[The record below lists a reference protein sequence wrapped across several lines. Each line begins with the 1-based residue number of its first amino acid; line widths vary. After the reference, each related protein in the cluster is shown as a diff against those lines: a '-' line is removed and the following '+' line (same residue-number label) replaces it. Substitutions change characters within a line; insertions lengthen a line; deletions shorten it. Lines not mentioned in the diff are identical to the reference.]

1 MRRELLPAIV
11 LEDDHRADAIVVGKQ
26 KPQRRDE
33 QVEVAVLVEI
43 HGLDMRWSR
52 DAGDGLLGERPTR
65 RLTDPAHH
73 AAQRVADEDV
83 VQTVTIEIGD
93 GDVGNLRTLVALRQ
107 IADGTGG
114 EQRGCTGGRC
124 R

>member
-1 MRRELLPAIV
+1 MLGNRNAER
-11 LEDDHRADAIVVGKQ
+11 G
-26 KPQRRDE
+26 DE

-43 HGLDMRWSR
+43 DGLDMRRSS
-52 DAGDGLLGERPTR
+52 DAGDGLLGEGPAR

-73 AAQRVADEDV
+73 VAQRVADEDV
-83 VQTVTIEIGD
+83 VQTVAIEIGD
-93 GDVGNLRTLVALRQ
+93 GDVGDLRTLLALRQ